1 MTGNP
6 TTRHVT
12 GATGPHAV
20 KCRLPAENGPFIA
33 KPFWSVR
40 YAVQAVRKEVCR
52 FDRALYITKCL
63 PM

>member
-1 MTGNP
+1 MNENT
-6 TTRHVT
+6 TTRHLT

-20 KCRLPAENGPFIA
+20 KCRLPAENGPFIT

-40 YAVQAVRKEVCR
+40 NAVQAVRKEVCR